1 MQSRVFKPSVWLNFN
16 HDGYPLVPFEQ
27 YLEVRNQ
34 HPTPNQD
41 ESAEMGVSNTAAQM
55 QSLLTFGLIEG
66 VVEKHV
72 PECALTRKTS
82 NGGTVITKDG
92 LGHIIKDWARRICK
106 NKDNYTPWLER
117 AHTTLKRAN
126 SLLAGLVSL
135 QFRCFEPLGDDAPS
149 TVCLIAMIGEAL
161 ANAKR
166 AFKQSPPREGFAWG
180 MVLTPHYHSLLEED
194 MLAQGWCP
202 SVISYLTSTVS
213 VSSLEY
219 AVSCGP
225 MNDGKDHQHCSPQS
239 CATYVVDTT
248 TYAAQHTSTCRSLLG
263 RLRDTC
269 YNISVDLR
277 EVEGL
282 LLAGEIPV
290 IKLDKDEDGHG
301 YKLSVHKGRDVE
313 YVAISHVWADGLGST
328 TEDGLP
334 VCQIRRLTTL
344 VGRQTAF
351 WIDSLCIPRAESVR
365 KKAIGMM
372 AQTYSQAKAV
382 LVLDRTLQLCQST
395 APLGVRILRV
405 LTSGWMQRLW
415 TLQEAVLSKA
425 LYLNFADAQTPL
437 NGLIPSTSVML
448 LSSHLTD
455 LAGGLFRLTKKSAH
469 GVYSVG
475 DIARSLR
482 WRTTNRPS
490 DETLAIASLLGVQ
503 PSILVNI
510 KSELRMIRLIQE
522 LGSIPSNVLFL
533 KGSKLQVPGFR
544 WLPSSF
550 MAAQG
555 ASSGGSQLS
564 TGSPDGRVTPRGLE
578 ATYYALKFPKTRIEE
593 GKPWVLKDTKCDRLY
608 EVVDPIHSV
617 GSYECGMLLLPGW
630 LFAANPSACVAVS
643 ILGHSSENDDG
654 SFVVYTEYQRRLL
667 IRKKPFLGEITAAS
681 GPSAISVAV
690 SGSICVCVG

>member
-34 HPTPNQD
+34 HHTPNQD
-41 ESAEMGVSNTAAQM
+41 ESAEKRVLNLAARM

-72 PECALTRKTS
+72 PESALTRKTS
-82 NGGTVITKDG
+82 DGGTVITKDG
-92 LGHIIKDWARRICK
+92 LDHIIEDWIRRIRE
-106 NKDNYTPWLER
+106 NRDNHKLWLER
-117 AHTTLKRAN
+117 VHTTLKRAN
-126 SLLAGLVSL
+126 SLLIGLMSL

-149 TVCLIAMIGEAL
+149 TVCLIAIIGEAL
-161 ANAKR
+161 VNAKR
-166 AFKQSPPREGFAWG
+166 AFTQSLPRESFSWT
-180 MVLTPHYHSLLEED
+180 MIWTPPYTSLLEED

-239 CATYVVDTT
+239 CATYVVDTAAYT
-248 TYAAQHTSTCRSLLG
+248 AQHTSACRSLLG

-269 YNISVDLR
+269 YNISVNLC
-277 EVEGL
+277 EVKNL
-282 LLAGEIPV
+282 LIAGEIPT
-290 IKLDKDEDGHG
+290 IKLYEDEDSHKC
-301 YKLSVHKGRDVE
+301 KLSVHKGSDVE
-313 YVAISHVWADGLGST
+313 YIAISHVWADGLGST

-334 VCQIRRLTTL
+334 ICQIRRLATL
-344 VGRQTAF
+344 VGPQNAF
-351 WIDSLCIPRAESVR
+351 WIDSLCIPRADSVR

-425 LYLNFADAQTPL
+425 LYLNFADAQTL
-437 NGLIPSTSVML
+437 LSGLIPSPNDML
-448 LSSHLTD
+448 LSPQTVD
-455 LAGGLFRLTKKSAH
+455 FAGELFRLTKKSVH

-475 DIARSLR
+475 DIYRSLR

-503 PSILVNI
+503 PSILVNLN
-510 KSELRMIRLIQE
+510 SELRMMRLIQE
-522 LGSIPSNVLFL
+522 LGDIPSNVLFL
-533 KGSKLQVPGFR
+533 TGSKLQVPGFR
-544 WLPSSF
+544 WLPTSF
-550 MAAQG
+550 MAAHG
-555 ASSGGSQLS
+555 AGSSGPQLS
-564 TGSPDGRVTPRGLE
+564 TGTSDGRVTPRGLE
-578 ATYYALKFPKTRIEE
+578 ATYYVLKFPKTRVEG
-593 GKPWVLKDTKCDRLY
+593 GKPWVLRDTKNDRLY
-608 EVVDPIHSV
+608 DVTDPFHS
-617 GSYECGMLLLPGW
+617 GGPYECDMLLLPGW
-630 LFAANPSACVAVS
+630 LFAASASACVAVS
-643 ILGHSSENDDG
+643 ILEHSSKKDDG
-654 SFVVYTEYQRRLL
+654 SFVVYTEYQRRLF
-667 IRKKPFLGEITAAS
+667 ISDKAYRGGRTATGEL
-681 GPSAISVAV
+681 SAISVIV
-690 SGSICVCVG
+690 SGRVCVCIG